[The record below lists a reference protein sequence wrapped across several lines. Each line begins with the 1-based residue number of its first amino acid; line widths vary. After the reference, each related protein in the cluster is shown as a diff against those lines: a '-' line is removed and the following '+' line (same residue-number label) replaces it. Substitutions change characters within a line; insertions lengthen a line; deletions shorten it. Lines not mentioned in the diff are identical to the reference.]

1 MIDKA
6 ITAIKHTGLYLTEM
20 LEWQAFDEV
29 NQTWSDFKAHFVE
42 VYDIQMQSGAGRGNP
57 YHGTAKAYE
66 GVDDDR
72 MGTIMQSMANM

>member
-29 NQTWSDFKAHFVE
+29 NQTWSGFKAHFAE
-42 VYDIQMQSGAGRGNP
+42 ACEI
-57 YHGTAKAYE
+57 
-66 GVDDDR
+66 
-72 MGTIMQSMANM
+72 